1 MATFLPTRLCDT
13 VLSGK
18 NDTQSNVYRN
28 AIKGVIL
35 PTVAILVF
43 PGVQA
48 LDVSGPLDVFSEAN
62 RFLPRER
69 HYRLEVLGTERGL
82 IRCSNGLPIAA
93 HRHYSEATEALDLIL
108 VAGGPELP
116 HMQHDPSL
124 LTWLRDAT
132 GRSAKYGSIC
142 NGAFLLAHAGLLRN
156 KRVTTHWNDAPQ
168 LAATFTDTHVDADRI
183 FLQDGNLYTSAG
195 VTAGIDLSLYLLS
208 NDYGP
213 EVSLN
218 VAKRLVV
225 FMQRRGGQSQFSPY
239 LTSYVE
245 EASPVSIVQQY
256 VLAHLEEELTVNNL
270 ATVVAMSPRN
280 FARVFVRETKVTP
293 AEFIESARLD
303 AARALLESTSDP
315 LKKVAYRCGFSN
327 ANQMRQV
334 FVKRLG
340 ITAMQYRDNF
350 AAFTSS

>member
-1 MATFLPTRLCDT
+1 MPSDR
-13 VLSGK
+13 GIR
-18 NDTQSNVYRN
+18 YRD
-28 AIKGVIL
+28 AIKGDIV

-69 HYRLEVLGTERGL
+69 HYRLEVLGTGRGL
-82 IRCSNGLPIAA
+82 INCSNGLPIMA
-93 HRHYSEATEALDLIL
+93 HRHYSEAMEAFDLIL

-116 HMQHDPSL
+116 RMPRDESL
-124 LTWLRDAT
+124 LDWLRGAAA
-132 GRSAKYGSIC
+132 RSAKYGSIC
-142 NGAFLLAHAGLLRN
+142 NGAFLLAQAGLLDG
-156 KRVTTHWNDAPQ
+156 KQVTTHWNDAPA
-168 LAATFTDTHVDADRI
+168 LAVMFPEIKVDADRI

-208 NDYGP
+208 NDCGP

-239 LTSYVE
+239 LTPYVE
-245 EASPVSIVQQY
+245 ETSPASIAQQY
-256 VLAHLEEELTVNNL
+256 VLAHLSEELTVDNL
-270 ATVVAMSPRN
+270 AAVVAMSPRN
-280 FARVFVRETKVTP
+280 FARVFVRDTKITP
-293 AEFIESARLD
+293 ADFIESARLD
-303 AARALLESTSDP
+303 AARALLEATGEP

-327 ANQMRQV
+327 PNQMRQV

-340 ITAMQYRDNF
+340 LTAMQYRANF
-350 AAFTSS
+350 AAFGKA

>member
-1 MATFLPTRLCDT
+1 
-13 VLSGK
+13 V
-18 NDTQSNVYRN
+18 
-28 AIKGVIL
+28 

-69 HYRLEVLGTERGL
+69 HYQLEVLGTEHGL

-93 HRHYSEATEALDLIL
+93 HRHYSEVAESFDLIL

-116 HMQHDPSL
+116 RTPRNEPL
-124 LTWLRDAT
+124 LHWLRDTAL
-132 GRSAKYGSIC
+132 RSAKHGSIC
-142 NGAFLLAHAGLLRN
+142 NGAFLLAHAGLLDD
-156 KRVTTHWNDAPQ
+156 KQVTTHWNDAPA
-168 LAATFTDTHVDADRI
+168 LAVMFPQVKVDADRI
-183 FLQDGNLYTSAG
+183 FLQDENLYTSAG

-208 NDYGP
+208 QDCGP

-239 LTSYVE
+239 LTPYVE
-245 EASPVSIVQQY
+245 ETSPASIAQQY
-256 VLAHLEEELTVNNL
+256 VLAHLADELTIDRL
-270 ATVVAMSPRN
+270 AAVVAMSPRN
-280 FARVFVRETKVTP
+280 FARVFVRDTKITP
-293 AEFIESARLD
+293 ADFIESARLD
-303 AARALLESTSDP
+303 AARALLEATSDP
-315 LKKVAYRCGFSN
+315 LKKVAYRCGFTN

-350 AAFTSS
+350 AAFQKN